1 MGEVVLKL
9 KGVCKEFPGVKALDG
24 VDLEVREGEV
34 MALLGEN
41 GAGKS
46 TLMKCLTG
54 VYQRDAGSIQFK
66 GKEINYTNARQ
77 AQDDGISIIHQEL
90 NLIPKMKVYENI
102 FLGRELKNKL
112 GKIDIKQMYNKT
124 AEMLKSMNVD
134 LKPDQKIC
142 ELSVAQQQMV
152 EIAKALLLDTKVIV
166 MDEPTDALTDSEVV
180 SLFKIINDLRDR
192 KKAVVYISHR
202 LEEIFEICDRATILR
217 DGAFIGEKKVS
228 ELTYDELISMMV
240 GRKLENQFPY
250 EAMKPGKTVLSVKN
264 LSNDYVHDIS
274 FDVKAGEVLGVAG
287 LVGAGRTE
295 LAKTLYGVFH
305 YDKGTVELDGQQI
318 HPKSPSDAIRQGIYY
333 MTEDRKGDGLVLIMN
348 VKENISLSSSD
359 KITSSGH
366 INEKKDREYAED
378 YVKKMRIKTPSV
390 FQKTRNLSGGNQ
402 QKVILAKAMMSD
414 PKVLIL
420 DEPTRGIDVGAK
432 KEIYLLINELR
443 RQGKAV
449 IKISSEMPEILG
461 MSDRIMILHEG
472 KKKGELS
479 REEATQEKIMDK
491 ILS

>member
-102 FLGRELKNKL
+102 FLGRELKNKM

-180 SLFKIINDLRDR
+180 SLFKIINESQGQEESGCLYFPQTGRD
-192 KKAVVYISHR
+192 
-202 LEEIFEICDRATILR
+202 F
-217 DGAFIGEKKVS
+217 
-228 ELTYDELISMMV
+228 
-240 GRKLENQFPY
+240 
-250 EAMKPGKTVLSVKN
+250 
-264 LSNDYVHDIS
+264 
-274 FDVKAGEVLGVAG
+274 
-287 LVGAGRTE
+287 
-295 LAKTLYGVFH
+295 
-305 YDKGTVELDGQQI
+305 
-318 HPKSPSDAIRQGIYY
+318 
-333 MTEDRKGDGLVLIMN
+333 
-348 VKENISLSSSD
+348 
-359 KITSSGH
+359 
-366 INEKKDREYAED
+366 
-378 YVKKMRIKTPSV
+378 
-390 FQKTRNLSGGNQ
+390 
-402 QKVILAKAMMSD
+402 
-414 PKVLIL
+414 
-420 DEPTRGIDVGAK
+420 
-432 KEIYLLINELR
+432 
-443 RQGKAV
+443 
-449 IKISSEMPEILG
+449 
-461 MSDRIMILHEG
+461 
-472 KKKGELS
+472 
-479 REEATQEKIMDK
+479 
-491 ILS
+491 